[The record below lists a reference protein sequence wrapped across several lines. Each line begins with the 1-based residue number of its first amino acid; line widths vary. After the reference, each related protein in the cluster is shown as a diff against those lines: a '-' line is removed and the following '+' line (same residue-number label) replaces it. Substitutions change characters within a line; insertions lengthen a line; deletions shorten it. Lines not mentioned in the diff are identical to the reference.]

1 LVTIASCDLSR
12 WDDPLSVSAGE
23 QLVFE
28 ANKGAIAVVGA
39 VRPVY
44 SQPNSDLNNQLW
56 TDFMF
61 VKDTLNL
68 PIRIGKAF
76 YMTKNQLPT
85 LDHNA
90 GKFCLIGDPTLRISI
105 PQFFTVIDS
114 INNSTGT
121 DTAVIKALQ
130 KVKISGRILKTD
142 SAFWNDY
149 NGEITIK
156 IFDVDKNIL
165 IYDFNLPFSF
175 VLDGGKIFVGKTNV
189 INGYWHVEFIVP
201 RDISYNNGTGKIL
214 AYFKN
219 SNTQGTGFSN
229 RFVMNGIDTTAVID
243 TTGPDI
249 SVYMG
254 NRNFVTGD
262 VINQNSKII
271 ADLYDLSGINL
282 TGTIGHKIE
291 AILNNDENN
300 KIDLTSYYNS
310 VSGYQKGTIEY
321 PVQGLSDGKYNL
333 KIKAWDTYNNFSIKS
348 VDFSVRNN
356 VSLAIQ
362 DVYNYPNPMKDNTTF
377 MFKQNSDIPLNVT
390 IKIYTVSGRLIKNIQ
405 QQNILDKFVSIN
417 WDGKDNDGDYIA
429 NGTYLYK
436 VIVKSSDGSYSN
448 IITGKLAKLK

>member
-1 LVTIASCDLSR
+1 
-12 WDDPLSVSAGE
+12 
-23 QLVFE
+23 
-28 ANKGAIAVVGA
+28 
-39 VRPVY
+39 
-44 SQPNSDLNNQLW
+44 
-56 TDFMF
+56 
-61 VKDTLNL
+61 
-68 PIRIGKAF
+68 
-76 YMTKNQLPT
+76 
-85 LDHNA
+85 
-90 GKFCLIGDPTLRISI
+90 
-105 PQFFTVIDS
+105 
-114 INNSTGT
+114 
-121 DTAVIKALQ
+121 
-130 KVKISGRILKTD
+130 
-142 SAFWNDY
+142 
-149 NGEITIK
+149 
-156 IFDVDKNIL
+156 
-165 IYDFNLPFSF
+165 
-175 VLDGGKIFVGKTNV
+175 
-189 INGYWHVEFIVP
+189 
-201 RDISYNNGTGKIL
+201 
-214 AYFKN
+214 
-219 SNTQGTGFSN
+219 
-229 RFVMNGIDTTAVID
+229 MNGIDTTAVID

-271 ADLYDLSGINL
+271 VDLYDASGINL

-291 AILNNDENN
+291 AIINNDDNN
-300 KIDLTSYYNS
+300 KIDLTPYYNS